1 MKSLFAFRLTILFV
15 CSAIVAACGGGGGGD
30 SPAPQPQPTP
40 PVTYTIGGAL
50 TGLASGASVVLQNNG
65 GSNLTVSA
73 NGNFTFATAINS
85 GTAYAVT
92 VLTQP
97 TGQSCQ
103 VTSGAGTATANVTN
117 VAVACTTTAPNTFT
131 IGGTVSGLATGASL
145 ALKNNAGPDLPVPA
159 NGNFT
164 FPAAVASGGAYA
176 VTVSTQPAGQTC
188 QVTNG
193 TGTATANVTNVTVAC
208 TTTAPNTFTIG
219 GTVSGLATGG
229 SLALKNNA
237 DPDLLVTTNG
247 NFTFPAAVASGA
259 AYAVTIS
266 TQPAGQDCAV
276 ASGTGNASANV
287 TNVAVTCTT
296 TVSGTVSGLIGTVVL
311 RNNGANDKPIS
322 ADGAFSFGPQAGGTP
337 YAVTVA
343 TQPTNPAQTCTVN
356 NGSGNIGST
365 VLNIT
370 VVCVSTDQT
379 PPTVTARAPMPFAVG
394 SKIKGGVVFVEFSE
408 AIDTGS
414 VNTSSFKV
422 EDSSGA
428 AVSGQITFATNDTQA
443 IFTPGSVAVPAALAY
458 DTTYKVTLTTAVRDP
473 SHNALAAN
481 VVWTFNSG
489 KKLAMGFHHTC
500 ARMDDGGVKCWGAN
514 EYGQLGY
521 DDTQNRGDLFGPHM
535 DTLARVN
542 LGTLRTAVA
551 IAAGDY
557 FTCAR
562 LDDGGTKCWGRNV
575 DGQLGQGRDGSNPNF
590 GDQPGEMAGLAA
602 IDFGGGHS
610 ALEIAAG
617 EDFACAR
624 LDNDTVKCWGLNDSG
639 QLGQD
644 NTLLL
649 GNTTGDIAAAPAIA
663 LGTGLLPR
671 GLALGHYHACAL
683 LQDGAAA
690 NHVKCWGDNRWGQ
703 LGNGHHGAGA
713 NVGDSTNGMVNA
725 SDVNLGTNRTATFV
739 AANGGHTCALLDNA
753 SVKCW
758 GLNTWAQV
766 GLNVTNAPADQL
778 VCTAANDC
786 IGDGPG
792 EMGDT
797 LTPAVAAGVSRLT
810 AGSRHNCVLLTTGQ
824 LKCWGSN
831 QQGQLGLGDNVGLKQ
846 MIGDDAGEIAALAAT
861 ALKAPVEEATAGGF
875 QTCVWNTDDTLNCW
889 GANDGGQLGHN
900 DVTQWGDQANQMG
913 PSLPNT
919 DLGT

>member
-50 TGLASGASVVLQNNG
+50 TGLASGASAVLQNNG

-343 TQPTNPAQTCTVN
+343 AQ
-356 NGSGNIGST
+356 
-365 VLNIT
+365 
-370 VVCVSTDQT
+370 
-379 PPTVTARAPMPFAVG
+379 
-394 SKIKGGVVFVEFSE
+394 SE
-408 AIDTGS
+408 AA
-414 VNTSSFKV
+414 NT
-422 EDSSGA
+422 
-428 AVSGQITFATNDTQA
+428 
-443 IFTPGSVAVPAALAY
+443 AALA
-458 DTTYKVTLTTAVRDP
+458 T
-473 SHNALAAN
+473 S
-481 VVWTFNSG
+481 
-489 KKLAMGFHHTC
+489 
-500 ARMDDGGVKCWGAN
+500 
-514 EYGQLGY
+514 
-521 DDTQNRGDLFGPHM
+521 
-535 DTLARVN
+535 
-542 LGTLRTAVA
+542 
-551 IAAGDY
+551 
-557 FTCAR
+557 
-562 LDDGGTKCWGRNV
+562 
-575 DGQLGQGRDGSNPNF
+575 
-590 GDQPGEMAGLAA
+590 
-602 IDFGGGHS
+602 
-610 ALEIAAG
+610 
-617 EDFACAR
+617 
-624 LDNDTVKCWGLNDSG
+624 
-639 QLGQD
+639 
-644 NTLLL
+644 
-649 GNTTGDIAAAPAIA
+649 
-663 LGTGLLPR
+663 
-671 GLALGHYHACAL
+671 
-683 LQDGAAA
+683 
-690 NHVKCWGDNRWGQ
+690 
-703 LGNGHHGAGA
+703 
-713 NVGDSTNGMVNA
+713 
-725 SDVNLGTNRTATFV
+725 
-739 AANGGHTCALLDNA
+739 
-753 SVKCW
+753 
-758 GLNTWAQV
+758 
-766 GLNVTNAPADQL
+766 
-778 VCTAANDC
+778 
-786 IGDGPG
+786 
-792 EMGDT
+792 
-797 LTPAVAAGVSRLT
+797 
-810 AGSRHNCVLLTTGQ
+810 
-824 LKCWGSN
+824 
-831 QQGQLGLGDNVGLKQ
+831 
-846 MIGDDAGEIAALAAT
+846 
-861 ALKAPVEEATAGGF
+861 
-875 QTCVWNTDDTLNCW
+875 
-889 GANDGGQLGHN
+889 
-900 DVTQWGDQANQMG
+900 
-913 PSLPNT
+913 
-919 DLGT
+919 